1 MKKYFLMI
9 LPSVIII
16 SLFYILKSNNSA
28 DNKKLNELKINN
40 IILQNKNDSIFLV
53 IQSLEKL
60 KIQADLNIE
69 KLRNQEKINIEKIN
83 SINLKL
89 KNIKYKYE
97 KASNHSD
104 NFSSVDVQRYFSDSL
119 R

>member
-1 MKKYFLMI
+1 MI

-16 SLFYILKSNNSA
+16 SLFYVLIKPNNSA
-28 DNKKLNELKINN
+28 DNKKLNELKRNN

-69 KLRNQEKINIEKIN
+69 KLRNQEKINIEKIK

>member
-16 SLFYILKSNNSA
+16 SLFYVLKPNNS
-28 DNKKLNELKINN
+28 DNKKLNELKKDN

-69 KLRNQEKINIEKIN
+69 KLRNQEN
-83 SINLKL
+83 S
-89 KNIKYKYE
+89 
-97 KASNHSD
+97 
-104 NFSSVDVQRYFSDSL
+104 
-119 R
+119 

>member
-1 MKKYFLMI
+1 MKYFLKI

-16 SLFYILKSNNSA
+16 SLFYILKPNIA
-28 DNKKLNELKINN
+28 DNKKLNELKKQN

-69 KLRNQEKINIEKIN
+69 KLRNQEQINIEKLN
-83 SINLKL
+83 SINSKL
-89 KNIKYKYE
+89 TNLKYKYE
-97 KASNHSD
+97 KAYNHSA
-104 NFSSVDVQRYFSDSL
+104 NFTSIDVQRYFSDSL
-119 R
+119 